1 MTSPAAAHKQ
11 RIEAQQSQAEA
22 SEGTRDANAYELML
36 MQLAEDKRTLKTL
49 QSTELKIAKKRE
61 LLPNYAPWVQGVLEG
76 RQGVQDDVLMM
87 VLVWTIDIGDFN
99 AALQISAY
107 AFEFDLKLPD
117 QFDRTLAT
125 LVAEEMAEGALK
137 IITQKQPVDVDALGQ
152 CLTLT
157 ENQDMPDQVRAKL
170 HKAIGLSLTESN
182 PANALQQL
190 QRALALHDKVGV
202 KKEIEGL
209 ERVLKK
215 AATNTTTE
223 VTVEPTPDSQP
234 DMAAG
239 DTAAA

>member
-1 MTSPAAAHKQ
+1 MTSPASAHRQ
-11 RIEAQQSQAEA
+11 RIEAQQSQAAET
-22 SEGTRDANAYELML
+22 EGRQDANAYELML
-36 MQLAEDKRTLKTL
+36 IQLAEDKRTLKTL

-61 LLPNYAPWVQGVLEG
+61 LLPNYAPWIQGVLEG
-76 RQGVQDDVLMM
+76 RQGVQDDVLMT
-87 VLVWTIDIGDFN
+87 VLVWLIDIGDFT

-107 AFEFDLKLPD
+107 ALEFDLKLPD
-117 QFDRTLAT
+117 QFNRTLAT
-125 LVAEEMAEGALK
+125 LVAEEMADGALK
-137 IITQKQPVDVDALGQ
+137 ICAQKQTPDIDALVQ
-152 CLTLT
+152 CQNLT

-170 HKAIGLSLTESN
+170 HKALGLSLTESN

-215 AATNTTTE
+215 AAANTTTE
-223 VTVEPTPDSQP
+223 VTAEPTPGSQP

-239 DTAAA
+239 ETAAA